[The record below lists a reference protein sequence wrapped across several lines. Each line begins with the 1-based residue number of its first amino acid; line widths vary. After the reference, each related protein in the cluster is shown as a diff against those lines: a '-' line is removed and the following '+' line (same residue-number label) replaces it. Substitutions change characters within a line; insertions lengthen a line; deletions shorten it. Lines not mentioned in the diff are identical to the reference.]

1 MNKLKPILLGLSLAA
16 TYISVV
22 PAHGQSAAG
31 ATAPKYLQVIV
42 EYTKPGKGGMAH
54 DKTEGAFV
62 QAMVK
67 AKFPIHYTAYN
78 SLTGPPRAIYL
89 SAFDSFDE
97 MDKANKV
104 MGASSAAGEFDRL
117 NAADGELLE
126 STKSLILESVPEL
139 SFHSRKPG
147 PENRFLQAQ
156 VLMIRPGHSKDFEDL
171 LTMVMAAR
179 EKAGSSSHWGAYRI
193 RFGEQTGSYVL
204 LTAANSMADF
214 DQIFGEQPKF
224 MASLSDGDK
233 KKMDELRAA
242 AIESGHYELYSI
254 NPAQSYVD
262 EDWIKAD
269 PKFWKPKGGAAPAAK
284 PVPAAE
290 KKATP

>member
-1 MNKLKPILLGLSLAA
+1 MNKLKPILSGLSLAA
-16 TYISVV
+16 TCIAVA
-22 PAHGQSAAG
+22 PAHGQSMTG
-31 ATAPKYLQVIV
+31 ASAPKYLQVIV

-78 SLTGPPRAIYL
+78 SLTGQPRAIYL
-89 SAFDSFDE
+89 SAFDSLDE
-97 MDKANKV
+97 MDKASKV
-104 MGASSAAGEFDRL
+104 LEAPAIAPEYERV
-117 NAADGELLE
+117 NVADGELLE
-126 STKSLILESVPEL
+126 NSKSLIFESVPEL
-139 SFHSRKPG
+139 SFHSKKPG

-156 VLMIRPGHSKDFEDL
+156 VLLIRPGHAKEFEDL
-171 LTMVMAAR
+171 VKMVTAAY
-179 EKAGSSSHWGAYRI
+179 EKVGSSAHWGAYHL
-193 RFGEQTGSYVL
+193 RFGDQIGSYVL

-214 DQIFGEQPKF
+214 DQIFGETPKY
-224 MASLSDGDK
+224 MASLSDDDK
-233 KKMDELRAA
+233 KKMNELRAA

-254 NPAQSYVD
+254 NPLQSYVD

-269 PKFWKPKGGAAPAAK
+269 PKFWKPKSAAK
-284 PVPAAE
+284 PAAAPE